1 MVAVAEARHEVS
13 QAEYNTIA
21 MMPEEQFAFWHA
33 LNAKPKLTNA
43 QLNLGR
49 VMRGEG

>member
-1 MVAVAEARHEVS
+1 
-13 QAEYNTIA
+13 